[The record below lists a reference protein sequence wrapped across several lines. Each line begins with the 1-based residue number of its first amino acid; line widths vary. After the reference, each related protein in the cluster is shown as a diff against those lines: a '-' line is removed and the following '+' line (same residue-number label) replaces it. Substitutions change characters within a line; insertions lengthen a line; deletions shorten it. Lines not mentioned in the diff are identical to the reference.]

1 VTISYTYPGVYI
13 QELPSPVH
21 TITGVATSIAAFVGY
36 TPSGIDN
43 RAQTIFSFGDF
54 ERLFGGLASDS
65 AVSYAVAQ
73 FYQNAPGQ
81 QAYVVRVPKAPQAS
95 SDNAAAAVEFDGL
108 TFTSLSSGA
117 WANGN
122 LLIDIDQGPPV
133 DLTVDQQAFNLTVTN
148 LLDGTTEYFPNL
160 TLNANSMNYVATV
173 INDVDNGSQ
182 LVNVAG
188 TATSSPLPASGVVG
202 SPITVADV
210 NHALGGS
217 TTATTADANWGFQL
231 TTSNPAASSVSA
243 QLPITVTVFANGGP
257 IPQSLS
263 GLATQL
269 QQTINTALAGA
280 SVTGAS
286 VQCSVASMVTDAT
299 TTPPTLGTA
308 LRINASLPNQ
318 PDALLEFEAP
328 SGTNAPQSV
337 LPGLGLESGTGTPP
351 PSFNV
356 AHYALGT
363 GHGGAGWGSQ
373 TASLVAGPDG
383 ALPGGTALIGD
394 QAAFTGMY
402 ALEKVDLFNLLCFPD
417 ATRAAP
423 GAPGS
428 AALPDTEITSIYSQ
442 AIPYCD
448 QRRAFLLLDPPPDVA
463 TVSGAIDWITATL
476 GITDPNGA
484 AFWPQLRLPDP
495 LNNYNLR
502 SFAPCGVVAGV
513 YATTDGTRGVWKAPA
528 GINATLNGV
537 QSLTYT
543 MTDQE
548 NGQLNPLGLNCFRS
562 FPVYGR
568 VLWGARTLQGAD
580 ALASQ
585 WKYVPVRRLALYLE
599 ESLYRGLK
607 WVVFEPNDAPLWAAI
622 RLNVESFMQ
631 TLFLKGAFQGTTP
644 TQAYFVKCDSETT
657 TQTDIDNGIV
667 NILVGFAPLEPAE
680 FVVIQIEQLAGQ
692 ASS

>member
-1 VTISYTYPGVYI
+1 VAISYTYPGVYV

-43 RAQTIFSFGDF
+43 RAQAIASFGDF
-54 ERLFGGLASDS
+54 QRLFGGLASDS
-65 AVSYAVAQ
+65 ALGYAVAQ

-81 QAYVVRVPKAPQAS
+81 QAYVVRVPKAPAATT
-95 SDNAAAAVEFDGL
+95 DAAAASVEFDGL
-108 TFTSLSSGA
+108 IFTSLSSGA

-122 LLIDIDQGPPV
+122 LLIDVDQGPPV

-148 LLDGTTEYFPNL
+148 LLDGTTEYFPNV
-160 TLNANSMNYVATV
+160 TLDTGSMNYVATV

-182 LVNVAG
+182 LVNVSG

-202 SPITVADV
+202 SPITVAGV
-210 NHALGGS
+210 NQALGGS
-217 TTATTADANWGFQL
+217 ATATTADANLGFQL

-243 QLPITVTVFANGGP
+243 QLPVTVTVFTNGAP

-263 GLATQL
+263 GLANQL
-269 QQTINTALAGA
+269 QQAINSALASA

-286 VQCSVASMVTDAT
+286 VQCSVAPIVVSAS
-299 TTPPTLGTA
+299 PPTLGTA

-318 PDALLEFEAP
+318 PDAVLELEVP
-328 SGTNAPQSV
+328 SGTGAPQNA
-337 LPGLGLESGTGTPP
+337 LTGLGLEAGAGTPH

-363 GHGGAGWGSQ
+363 GNGGAGWGSEA
-373 TASLVAGPDG
+373 TSTVAGPDG
-383 ALPGGTALIGD
+383 DLPGATALIGD
-394 QAAFTGMY
+394 QGAFTGMY

-417 ATRAAP
+417 ATRALP
-423 GAPGS
+423 SAPGS
-428 AALPDTEITSIYSQ
+428 AALPSTEITSIYSQ

-448 QRRAFLLLDPPPDVA
+448 QRRAFLLVDPPPDVA
-463 TVSGAIDWITATL
+463 TVSGAIDWITTTL

-513 YATTDGTRGVWKAPA
+513 YATTDGSRGVWKAPA
-528 GINATLNGV
+528 GINATLTGA
-537 QSLTYT
+537 QGLTYT

-585 WKYVPVRRLALYLE
+585 WKYVPVRRLALFLE
-599 ESLYRGLK
+599 ESLYRGLQ

-644 TQAYFVKCDSETT
+644 DQAYFIKCDSETT
-657 TQTDIDNGIV
+657 TQTEVDNGIV